1 MKKLLILFALLI
13 VGCAMSTEE
22 LEQEVLRSITEQLNE
37 NYMTENTEVVD
48 FQLVHKGGNE
58 YKGVMPIFH
67 IDLYRLELIMP
78 NPVSDLFNAFAEL
91 DILEDKIEVT
101 YSVEVI
107 YDGET
112 YTWEI
117 ITD

>member
-1 MKKLLILFALLI
+1 MKKLLILVVLLM
-13 VGCAMSTEE
+13 VSCGMSTEE

-37 NYMTENTEVVD
+37 NDLTEDTEVIG

-58 YKGVMPIFH
+58 YKGNIG
-67 IDLYRLELIMP
+67 LIIS
-78 NPVSDLFNAFAEL
+78 NPVSDLVNAFAEQE
-91 DILEDKIEVT
+91 ILADKIEVN
-101 YSVEVI
+101 YAVEVI
-107 YDGET
+107 YDGEA

>member
-13 VGCAMSTEE
+13 VGCSMSTEE
-22 LEQEVLRSITEQLNE
+22 LEQEVLSSITEQLNE
-37 NYMTENTEVVD
+37 NTMTEDAEVVG

-58 YKGVMPIFH
+58 YKGVI
-67 IDLYRLELIMP
+67 ELIMP
-78 NPVSDLFNAFAEL
+78 NPVSDLLNAFTEQ
-91 DILEDKIEVT
+91 DILNDTIEMT
-101 YSVEVI
+101 YAVEVI
-107 YDGET
+107 YDGKT

>member
-13 VGCAMSTEE
+13 VSCAMSTEE

-37 NYMTENTEVVD
+37 NSMTENTEVVD

-58 YKGVMPIFH
+58 YKGVI
-67 IDLYRLELIMP
+67 ELIMP
-78 NPVSDLFNAFAEL
+78 NPVSDLFNSFTEM
-91 DILEDKIEVT
+91 DILDDMIEVT

>member
-1 MKKLLILFALLI
+1 MRKLLVLFVLLI
-13 VGCAMSTEE
+13 VGCSMSTEE
-22 LEQEVLRSITEQLNE
+22 LEQEVLISITEQLNE
-37 NYMTENTEVVD
+37 NTMTEDAEVVG
-48 FQLVHKGGNE
+48 FHLVHKGGNE
-58 YKGVMPIFH
+58 YKGVI
-67 IDLYRLELIMP
+67 ELIMP
-78 NPVSDLFNAFAEL
+78 NPVSDLFNSFAEM
-91 DILEDKIEVT
+91 DILDDMIEVT